1 MYTSILIAI
10 VKDLQF
16 FVFVF
21 VVVYDVPPPPLG
33 PIMHQ
38 DEALL
43 DNWIKELES
52 GIKGMAEV
60 AGMAGQKTSLVSL
73 DLPSFTPSLPLSL
86 SLSPPFTLSSLP
98 PFLFPS

>member
-16 FVFVF
+16 LFLFLLLF
-21 VVVYDVPPPPLG
+21 TMSPPPPPPG

-86 SLSPPFTLSSLP
+86 SLSPSLP
-98 PFLFPS
+98 SLLFSFPPKT